1 MKRSFKII
9 VFSVVIMS
17 ALAVVN
23 AQTKFEHHINRLALE
38 VSENG
43 ASLYRD
49 NTILYPT
56 WPYDSR
62 YFNFSS
68 KKMYIESWGVWLGA
82 KEFMGVGDTTAKD
95 AFIACGNLYLNRN
108 DIVPLSL
115 QKRIRYPYPT
125 VRVNDG
131 SGSVKVES
139 FDNATLVPSLVC
151 DEQIE
156 SVWTTSLGLT
166 VQLKTYAYA
175 VEGHRNYVIFDY
187 KFINTGNVDGDVQTR
202 ELSEKLND
210 VWLGISF
217 STDIKP
223 RFGGTELD
231 DNYEYYGDTYDDWV
245 QGDDTAD
252 SARVLIAW
260 DGDHVDTESY
270 DPDPITAEPRVPG
283 YYGLGILHV
292 DKQAVDNLESGS
304 SDDPSQ
310 PINVDDDPGIE
321 SSASAQIQKLSQG
334 GNENFAG
341 YGAGNFL
348 VSFGPYDIPVNEDVR
363 IVLVQIIDGIS
374 REKAENLGLQLLN
387 GEITKDEYEIEV
399 ATGRDS
405 LFKSLNAAKTA
416 YDKRFNI
423 PDPLPS
429 PDTIIVSSGVGNI
442 QVDWSA
448 SAETAT
454 DPDSKTVDFD
464 GYKLYRAAI
473 SPDNKWEEIFEAG
486 GNSGNPIVHSYIDTS
501 VIMGFDYYYAVTAFD
516 NGINNYLDPGKSLE
530 SSRLT
535 STAYVGVSAAVEPQ
549 HSEEGFKSN
558 LRVVPN
564 PYNIRSVNY
573 GDPNNP
579 GDTENNKLL
588 FVGLPGQCTIRIF
601 TVSGDLVKTIY
612 HDSGLGS
619 EEWNQVTDSN
629 QFIVSGLYIAHV
641 ESDFGDEII
650 KFVVI
655 R

>member
-1 MKRSFKII
+1 MKFNVIKKII
-9 VFSVVIMS
+9 YLLIFIQITS
-17 ALAVVN
+17 LA
-23 AQTKFEHHINRLALE
+23 QQEFEHHINRLAVE

-43 ASLYRD
+43 ASLYRN

-68 KKMYIESWGVWLGA
+68 RKMYIESWGVWLGA
-82 KEFMGVGDTTAKD
+82 RNFMGVGDTSAKD
-95 AFIACGNLYLNRN
+95 AFIACGNFYLDINN
-108 DIVPLSL
+108 IVPLSL
-115 QKRIRYPYPT
+115 QKRVRYPYPV

-131 SGSVKVES
+131 TGKTKVES
-139 FDNATLVPSLVC
+139 FDEANLKPSLIC

-166 VQLKTYAYA
+166 TQLTTYAYA
-175 VEGHRNYVIFDY
+175 VEGHKNYIIYDY
-187 KFINTGNVDGDVQTR
+187 KFINTGNVDGNTQTK
-202 ELSEKLND
+202 ELNKQLND

-231 DNYEYYGDTYDDWV
+231 DNYEYYGSTYDNWT
-245 QGDDTAD
+245 QGDNTAD

-260 DGDHVDTESY
+260 DGNHVDTESF
-270 DPDPITAEPRVPG
+270 DPDLITAEPRVPG
-283 YYGLGILHV
+283 FYGLGILHV
-292 DKQAVDNLESGS
+292 DKQAIDDLESGAS
-304 SDDPSQ
+304 NDPSQ
-310 PINVDDDPGIE
+310 PKNVTGSSGLE
-321 SSASAQIQKLSQG
+321 SSPSSQIQKLSQG
-334 GNENFAG
+334 GNENFSG

-348 VSFGPYDIPVNEDVR
+348 VSFGPYNIPVNEDVR

-374 REKAENLGLQLLN
+374 REKAEDLGFKLLN
-387 GEITKDEYEIEV
+387 GNISKEEYESEV

-405 LFKSLNAAKTA
+405 LFKSLKAAEIAFSRK
-416 YDKRFNI
+416 FNI
-423 PDPLPS
+423 PKPLPS
-429 PDTIIVSSGVGNI
+429 PDTIIVSTGVGNI
-442 QVDWSA
+442 KVEWSK
-448 SAETAT
+448 SAESAI
-454 DPDSKTVDFD
+454 DPDSKTMDFS
-464 GYKLYRAAI
+464 GYNLYRAAI
-473 SPDNKWEEIFEAG
+473 SPDNRWEKIYECG
-486 GNSGNPIVHSYIDTS
+486 GNSGNPIAHSYIDTS
-501 VIMGFDYYYAVTAFD
+501 IIIGFDYYYAVTAFD
-516 NGINNYLDPGKSLE
+516 DGVNNYLDPGRPLE

-535 STAYVGVSAAVEPQ
+535 STAYVGVSAAMEPQ
-549 HSEEGFKSN
+549 HTQKEFKSN

-579 GDTENNKLL
+579 SDTQNNKLL
-588 FVGLPGQCTIRIF
+588 FVGLPGNCIIRIF
-601 TVSGDLVKTIY
+601 TVSGDLVKTI
-612 HDSGLGS
+612 HHTSGLGS

-629 QFIVSGLYIAHV
+629 QFIVSGLYIAYV
-641 ESDFGDEII
+641 ESDLGNEII